1 MNEAWMDEF
10 DLEFFDSEDEVSE
23 EQDWIDE
30 NIHKV
35 LSERLNAC
43 DDIKK
48 FIAQKL
54 EEARKE
60 ARDGV
65 LHTTAETIEMVIGT
79 IALDQGWEETG
90 DKYRKMYGLP
100 MIYVK

>member
-1 MNEAWMDEF
+1 MNKAWMDEF
-10 DLEFFDSEDEVSE
+10 E
-23 EQDWIDE
+23 EIYDGY
-30 NIHKV
+30 NPKV
-35 LSERLNAC
+35 RLKELFE
-43 DDIKK
+43 KK
-48 FIAQKL
+48 M

-65 LHTTAETIEMVIGT
+65 LHNTAETIEMVIST

-100 MIYVK
+100 MIYVKED